1 MFERFSLNA
10 RMAVVQAQAQAR
22 ELKHPWI
29 GPEHLLIGI
38 VAQDNAPHT
47 LARRGI
53 TVDACRK
60 AIINTVGSGVG
71 LSDEDAADILKNGI
85 PVPGHPLAP
94 PEPKRKLFGRK
105 PEPAPGFL
113 TVEQALAQ
121 HIPFTVSGRR
131 VFSTAAEVPVEQEG
145 DMIALPH
152 LTYAIADP
160 GNPVIDRMFD
170 FLGTSTVTVRT
181 EVLAELK
188 ELLAVWPDL
197 TTKKG

>member
-38 VAQDNAPHT
+38 VTQENAPHALT
-47 LARRGI
+47 RRGI
-53 TVDACRK
+53 TVETCRK
-60 AIINTVGSGVG
+60 ALITTVGGGAG
-71 LSDEDAADILKNGI
+71 LSDEDAAELLKNGF

-94 PEPKRKLFGRK
+94 PEPKRGLFGRRK
-105 PEPAPGFL
+105 PEPAPGLL
-113 TVEQALAQ
+113 TLEQALAQ
-121 HIPFTVSGRR
+121 HIPFTVSGHRALR
-131 VFSTAAEVPVEQEG
+131 TSAEVPVEQEG

-152 LTYAIADP
+152 LTYAVADP
-160 GNPVIDRMFD
+160 GNAVIDRMFG
-170 FLGTSTVTVRT
+170 FLGTDTVTVRT

-197 TTKKG
+197 TKKD